1 MRVVWQH
8 DVVTAEQV
16 GQDLERPLK
25 DSTIR
30 TVPRRLEEKG
40 YVEPNSSFREAK
52 EPFASPGIL
61 QFILF
66 MIHQKPIPPV
76 SFSEEARES
85 VDRSGC
91 CRAAGQPAGS

>member
-1 MRVVWQH
+1 MRLVWQH
-8 DVVTAEQV
+8 DVVAAEQD

-52 EPFASPGIL
+52 EPFARLVCSSSSGVHDPPEGDPAS
-61 QFILF
+61 FIL
-66 MIHQKPIPPV
+66 
-76 SFSEEARES
+76 
-85 VDRSGC
+85 
-91 CRAAGQPAGS
+91 